1 MFTLSSMTTKYF
13 IDSKI
18 ARPAGKGIKIG
29 IEKGEPVY
37 KTWGSIYPFVD
48 GSNEMHHAQNAP
60 HVKFICDGLN
70 LEEKKSG
77 NHSAYARSGKG
88 FAFDWL
94 TREGYY
100 LEQKVGKNLY
110 NGNDKVDFCTGNP
123 RYVQSVLNTLLC
135 EDSYVPSK
143 KPCFMLHAYIKE
155 GFNGDMVL
163 RMKLVNMKKAL
174 EIQTSKKTEYK
185 IFNIERKRVYK
196 RLRIKLSSIQ
206 KWVGKRV
213 QNRQVSDYLVENDIE
228 RDFTA
233 CIFNVQN
240 MTFNVV
246 TDNDMFHDY
255 IDEIK

>member
-29 IEKGEPVY
+29 VKKGEPIY
-37 KTWGSIYPFVD
+37 KTWNSIYSFVE
-48 GSNEMHHAQNAP
+48 GSNETHHKQNAP
-60 HVKFICDGLN
+60 KVSFICDGLN
-70 LEEKKSG
+70 LSEKKNG

-88 FAFDWL
+88 FAFDWV
-94 TREGYY
+94 TREGFY

-135 EDSYVPSK
+135 KSEYVPSQ
-143 KPCFMLHAYIKE
+143 KPCFMLHTYIKE
-155 GFNGDMVL
+155 GFCGDMVL

-174 EIQTSKKTEYK
+174 EIQTSEKTEYK
-185 IFNIERKRVYK
+185 IFNIERKGVYK

-206 KWVGKRV
+206 KWVGKRD
-213 QNRQVSDYLVENDIE
+213 QNRQVSQYLIENNIE

-233 CIFNVQN
+233 CIFNVQD
-240 MTFNVV
+240 MTFKVV